1 MLRRLNALRMRHPEL
16 GATAVEY
23 VLMVTM
29 IALVIVVAAGKI
41 GTSLIPIFT
50 NAGNSV

>member
-1 MLRRLNALRMRHPEL
+1 MLRRLSSLRLRYPEL

-29 IALVIVVAAGKI
+29 IALVVISGAALI
-41 GTSLIPIFT
+41 GQNLIPIFT
-50 NAGNSV
+50 KAGSSV

>member
-1 MLRRLNALRMRHPEL
+1 MLRRLNALRMRHPEV

-29 IALVIVVAAGKI
+29 IALVVIAGAIKI
-41 GTSLIPIFT
+41 GQGLIPIFT
-50 NAGNSV
+50 GAASGV

>member
-1 MLRRLNALRMRHPEL
+1 MLRRLNGLRIRHPEL

-29 IALVIVVAAGKI
+29 IALVVIAGAAKL
-41 GTSLIPIFT
+41 GTSLIPLFT
-50 NAGNSV
+50 SASSGI